1 MVNRFDIY
9 LLNID
14 QAAASTG
21 DAKQT
26 RPCVVVS
33 PDEMNRHISSVI
45 IAPIDS
51 TRGEYPT
58 RVPIEFL
65 NKKRSIVLEQLRTV
79 DKDRLSKKVGEL
91 ENETRAQVLAV
102 LQEMF
107 AL

>member
-9 LLNID
+9 LLNVD
-14 QAAASTG
+14 RSVSGG

-33 PDEMNRHISSVI
+33 PDEMNRNIASVI
-45 IAPIDS
+45 VAPIDS
-51 TRGEYPT
+51 SRGNYPT

-65 NKKRSIVLEQLRTV
+65 NKDRAIVLDQLRTV
-79 DKDRLSKKVGEL
+79 DKERLTKKVGEVDKNSQGKIL
-91 ENETRAQVLAV
+91 EV

-107 AL
+107 AH